1 MTSCASNNEEA
12 TTATICCVHDRS
24 DDYYSN
30 EKNAWEG
37 DNRDSARRWK
47 KTAWEG
53 DNRDSASKWS
63 RASWNYRVK
72 CDEEQT
78 QSEKERTQRAANV
91 KLEEA
96 KKDTLHYKMLSNLLI
111 EKKRYEMFC
120 GYPSEEATTAT
131 IGCVNGRWTQDR
143 NYRVKCDYENQ
154 HWEKVIAQ
162 RAANVKLEEAKKSEL
177 RYKMLS
183 NLLNEKDEA

>member
-1 MTSCASNNEEA
+1 MSCASNNEEA
-12 TTATICCVHDRS
+12 TPATIGCVHDRS
-24 DDYYSN
+24 DDYYSD
-30 EKNAWEG
+30 EKTAWEG

-47 KTAWEG
+47 KTAWEC

-78 QSEKERTQRAANV
+78 QSEKERTQRTANV

-96 KKDTLHYKMLSNLLI
+96 KKDTL
-111 EKKRYEMFC
+111 
-120 GYPSEEATTAT
+120 
-131 IGCVNGRWTQDR
+131 
-143 NYRVKCDYENQ
+143 
-154 HWEKVIAQ
+154 
-162 RAANVKLEEAKKSEL
+162 

-183 NLLNEKDEA
+183 DLLIGKKNDTKRFTGIQVRRLRQQPSVVSMTYGLKIGTIG

>member
-1 MTSCASNNEEA
+1 MSCASNNEEA
-12 TTATICCVHDRS
+12 TTATIGCVHDRS
-24 DDYYSN
+24 DDYYSD
-30 EKNAWEG
+30 EKTAWEG

-78 QSEKERTQRAANV
+78 QSEKERRQRAANV

-96 KKDTLHYKMLSNLLI
+96 KKDTLRYKMLSDLLI
-111 EKKRYEMFC
+111 EKKNDTKCFAGIQVRRLRQQ
-120 GYPSEEATTAT
+120 PSVVSMTDGLKIGT
-131 IGCVNGRWTQDR
+131 IG
-143 NYRVKCDYENQ
+143 
-154 HWEKVIAQ
+154 
-162 RAANVKLEEAKKSEL
+162 
-177 RYKMLS
+177 
-183 NLLNEKDEA
+183 